1 MYATV
6 FWILPTF
13 IGGLSVVKN
22 FFGTPSVHQESI
34 AENPVLA
41 PPTLLIPF
49 EATNSAAID
58 INGYAAINSRVRI
71 YVDDEI
77 KDTIDVKEDGSFI
90 SKNIE
95 LQLGTNNIYGKTLDS
110 ENKESLPSKTL
121 KITYDNE
128 KPVLEISEPEDGK
141 LIKGGD
147 KKVKVSG
154 KSSTDAQVFVNG
166 TRIVLGNEGGFTT
179 DMSLNDG
186 ENTITIKAQDNASN
200 NVELERKVIYEP

>member
-1 MYATV
+1 M
-6 FWILPTF
+6 
-13 IGGLSVVKN
+13 
-22 FFGTPSVHQESI
+22 
-34 AENPVLA
+34 
-41 PPTLLIPF
+41 
-49 EATNSAAID
+49 
-58 INGYAAINSRVRI
+58 
-71 YVDDEI
+71 
-77 KDTIDVKEDGSFI
+77 
-90 SKNIE
+90 
-95 LQLGTNNIYGKTLDS
+95 
-110 ENKESLPSKTL
+110 PSKTL